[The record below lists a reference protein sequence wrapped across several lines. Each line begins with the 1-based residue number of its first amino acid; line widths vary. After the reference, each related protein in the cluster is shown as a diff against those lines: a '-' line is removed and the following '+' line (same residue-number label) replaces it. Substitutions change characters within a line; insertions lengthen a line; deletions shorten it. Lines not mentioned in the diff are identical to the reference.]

1 MAAAEAEE
9 AKEAKEAARARGVAR
24 TRVAAVAA
32 EAGAEPAPEVSVFAP
47 NAELPHPIGKGFPAS
62 T

>member
-9 AKEAKEAARARGVAR
+9 AEEAARARGVAR
-24 TRVAAVAA
+24 TRVAAA